1 MNMTTNW
8 PLMNSMVARGYKS
21 VNVVHPREGYRKPIV
36 ITTPNLDH
44 KNGHYV
50 RPNRVAL
57 K

>member
-1 MNMTTNW
+1 
-8 PLMNSMVARGYKS
+8 MNSMVARGYKS